1 MQGDAI
7 DLAGMFEQLPNAFMI
22 VDRELRYVA
31 ANASYLKVTGS
42 HREDLLGRYVFDVF
56 PDDENSRAVKAS
68 FERVLA
74 TGRSD
79 ELAALKYRVPNAPGE
94 APQQRVWSA
103 RHTPL
108 LDEQGRVAHI
118 VQETMDITH
127 LTDSPAGGQIEAS
140 VAERALRVQSRVTL
154 QDSYLASLR
163 QMFAQ
168 APGFMCFLSGPEHVF
183 AIVNGAYMQL
193 VGHRDVVGM
202 RVRDAL
208 PEVVEQGF
216 IGLLDSVYST
226 GAPFVGKGLPVQ
238 LQRSPG
244 AALEQSL
251 VDFIYQP
258 IRGTDGSVIGI
269 FVQGQDVT
277 AQYHA
282 EAEHRIAEAR
292 REFLIEVVPNQ
303 VWTAR
308 PDGQLDFVSGRVE
321 AYFRRPAEQI
331 LGEGWLAVLHPD
343 DVATTVERWTRSL
356 ATGEPYEVEF
366 RLRDADGEYRWHLGR
381 ANAERDPSGAI
392 VKWIGTNT
400 DVHVA
405 KLALSELTQR
415 AQYEQRL
422 IGIVSHDLRTPF
434 GAIALGAEAL
444 ADLELS
450 PAAQRILV
458 RISRSAERAARLVN
472 DLLDFAKARIG
483 ATIPINPKPTNL
495 REIVEQ
501 VVDECQASAPGRVIR
516 IGHEGDE
523 LGTWDADRI
532 AQVIT
537 NLVGNALQHGT
548 PGAPIIV
555 ESRISGDDAVLTIAN
570 EGPGIAT
577 DELARLFEPY
587 HQGANATQRRGSMG
601 LGLFIAREVIAA
613 HGGSIEVESELHAT
627 TRFTVRMPR
636 VATASSAVI

>member
-1 MQGDAI
+1 
-7 DLAGMFEQLPNAFMI
+7 MI
-22 VDRELRYVA
+22 LDRDLRYVA
-31 ANASYLKVTGS
+31 ANAAYLDVTGS
-42 HREDLLGRYVFDVF
+42 RRENLLGRYIFDVF
-56 PDDENSRAVKAS
+56 PDDDNARALKAS

-74 TGRSD
+74 TGRGD
-79 ELAALKYRVPNAPGE
+79 ELAALKYHVPNAPGE
-94 APQQRVWSA
+94 APQERVWSA

-108 LDEQGRVAHI
+108 LDDQGYVTHV
-118 VQETMDITH
+118 VQETMEITH
-127 LTDSPAGGQIEAS
+127 LAESTVESPLEAN
-140 VAERALRVQSRVTL
+140 VAARALRVQSRVTL

-183 AIVNGAYMQL
+183 AIVNDAYMQL

-216 IGLLDSVYST
+216 IGLLDGVYST
-226 GAPFVGKGLPVQ
+226 GTPFIGKGLPVL
-238 LQRSPG
+238 LQRTPG
-244 AALEQSL
+244 AAREQSV

-258 IRGTDGSVIGI
+258 IRDTDGSVIGI

-277 AQYHA
+277 AQHHA
-282 EAEHRIAEAR
+282 EAEQRLAEAR

-303 VWTAR
+303 VWTAK
-308 PDGQLDFVSGRVE
+308 PDGQLDFVSSRVV

-343 DVATTVERWTRSL
+343 DVETTVERWTRSL

-366 RLRDADGEYRWHLGR
+366 RLRNADGEYRWHLGR
-381 ANAERDPSGAI
+381 ANAERDVRGAI
-392 VKWIGTNT
+392 MKWIGTNT
-400 DVHVA
+400 DIHEA
-405 KLALSELTQR
+405 KVALSELTQR
-415 AQYEQRL
+415 SQYEQRL

-434 GAIALGAEAL
+434 GAIALGADAL
-444 ADLELS
+444 ADFELP
-450 PAAQRILV
+450 PAAQRILS

-483 ATIPINPKPTNL
+483 ASIPINPKPTNL

-555 ESRISGDDAVLTIAN
+555 ESRISGTDAVLTVAN
-570 EGPGIAT
+570 EGPGIAS

-587 HQGANATQRRGSMG
+587 HQGSNATPRPGSMG

-613 HGGSIEVESELHAT
+613 HGGSIEVESQLHAT
-627 TRFTVRMPR
+627 TRFTVRLPR
-636 VATASSAVI
+636 VATISSAGS